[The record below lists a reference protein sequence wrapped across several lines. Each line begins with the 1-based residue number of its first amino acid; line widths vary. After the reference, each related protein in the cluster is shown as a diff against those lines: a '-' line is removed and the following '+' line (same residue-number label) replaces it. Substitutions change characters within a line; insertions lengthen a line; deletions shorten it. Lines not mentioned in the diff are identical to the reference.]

1 MNYKFLR
8 LTKYKICNEL
18 VKNKQ
23 DWEYQFSSRCL
34 QLTIKDLAQTWQ
46 MFFDKFK
53 QYMIYKC
60 GYIKQGNAKY
70 HTKHNEYICY
80 QCGNCMDRDENAV

>member
-34 QLTIKDLAQTWQ
+34 QLTIKDLAQT
-46 MFFDKFK
+46 
-53 QYMIYKC
+53 
-60 GYIKQGNAKY
+60 
-70 HTKHNEYICY
+70 
-80 QCGNCMDRDENAV
+80 